1 MSIRVLFESLLPPS
15 QSPYRLEA
23 DQEDEID
30 WANEFLD
37 AQRLR
42 GLSLLSLRSYAFDL
56 LNVARWF
63 EVTSVE
69 LSDLT
74 PARLMDYLRFQLSHP
89 VPPAART
96 VNRRIS
102 VINSVYRFHYGH
114 EISSQDPTSTEA
126 GLDYTRPRPFGYT
139 RRWRA
144 LQKLRMKIPRRIMIP
159 LTAQEVSQF
168 WSSFRTFR
176 DLAMVALML
185 FGGLR
190 SREVLSLQLEDLRFT
205 QGQILVQGKGN
216 RQRLLPVDPQIIDII
231 ERYLSV
237 ERPRTDS
244 TFVFVV
250 LKGPN
255 LGKPL
260 TPAGLRTLF
269 RHHRRLSEVA
279 KANAHR
285 FRHTFGAD
293 MVRAGIS
300 LPALMKLM
308 GHSHINTTMLYVQL
322 SAQDVWREFH
332 RAIGNRDR
340 PPFPEI
346 P

>member
-1 MSIRVLFESLLPPS
+1 MSVRVVFEPSLPPS
-15 QSPYRLEA
+15 QSPYRLES
-23 DQEDEID
+23 DPEYGVN
-30 WANEFLD
+30 WANDFLD

-42 GLSLLSLRSYAFDL
+42 GISLYSLRSYAFDL
-56 LNVARWF
+56 LNLARWF
-63 EVTSVE
+63 AVASVE

-74 PARLMDYLRFQLSHP
+74 PARLMDYIRFQLNQQVQS
-89 VPPAART
+89 AART

-102 VINSVYRFHYGH
+102 MANTVYRFHYGRDAL
-114 EISSQDPTSTEA
+114 QDRSLTEA
-126 GLDYTRPRPFGYT
+126 GSDYTRPPPFGHA
-139 RRWRA
+139 RRWRT
-144 LQKLRMKIPRRIMIP
+144 LRRFRMKIPGRIVIP

-176 DLAMVALML
+176 DLGLVALML
-185 FGGLR
+185 FDGLR
-190 SREVLSLQLEDLRFT
+190 SREVLGLQLEDLRFT
-205 QGQILVQGKGN
+205 QGQILVRGKGN
-216 RQRLLPVDPQIIDII
+216 RQRLLPLDPQIMEVL
-231 ERYLSV
+231 ERYLRV
-237 ERPRTDS
+237 ERPRTES
-244 TFVFVV
+244 NVVFVV

-269 RHHRRLSEVA
+269 RHHRRLSTVS
-279 KANAHR
+279 KANPHR

-300 LPALMKLM
+300 LAALMRLM

-340 PPFPEI
+340 PPLPEV
-346 P
+346 